1 MDPLINTF
9 EFIVKKMELVGN
21 PFHISVLPRRN
32 IQHIEKKIRIQK
44 SNNILFEAV
53 KNRKYNEVKQLI
65 LNGADL

>member
-32 IQHIEKKIRIQK
+32 IQHIEKKIRI
-44 SNNILFEAV
+44 
-53 KNRKYNEVKQLI
+53 
-65 LNGADL
+65 